1 MIHIGLDIV
10 GIANSVLIS
19 LLEILKVFSGQVMVF
34 DREVYSVPMKH
45 SLVHKLSTK
54 YGGHG
59 LNLCV
64 PNVIPR
70 AILVPFALDVIVNP
84 DKQIINIVCAI

>member
-1 MIHIGLDIV
+1 MIRIGLDIA

-54 YGGHG
+54 YGGSRIE
-59 LNLCV
+59 
-64 PNVIPR
+64 P
-70 AILVPFALDVIVNP
+70 
-84 DKQIINIVCAI
+84 VCAERHTSRHFGSIRFRRDCKSR